1 MYVKLSN
8 NDEHN
13 GNEWILMEFYR
24 ARLFNHARVLL
35 IKIITK
41 ILNKN
46 QQNTYTHTKIPV
58 NIY

>member
-8 NDEHN
+8 NDEDK

-24 ARLFNHARVLL
+24 ALLFNHARVLL

>member
-8 NDEHN
+8 NDEDN

-24 ARLFNHARVLL
+24 AHLFNHARVLL